1 MDRRKGLM
9 LFISATLKLRPPA
22 GEPASYLLQQH
33 HSSQRASPL
42 PLSPPFTSIPS
53 FFVSSSG
60 STLRYN
66 VAVLRHPHHS
76 RLARAQTMESDAQIS
91 RGAAQ
96 VATQQH
102 HPPLQLNLTISASP
116 TLLSSL
122 PCVAQLS
129 HHSPTSP
136 YCSSLLPCFFHSLCS
151 LSLIER
157 LICDRLATSSAP
169 SRRCGR
175 SLKMSWARKTRGKV
189 RDRIRVKRMGKVK
202 DRDRGRGRSGRGVVR
217 EREREGERV
226 KGRVG
231 QGEGEGE
238 VKWSEE
244 GGVEEGSTAHRCKG
258 RQRQGHREAR
268 RNRTRSR
275 R

>member
-1 MDRRKGLM
+1 MWLCSAIPTTVALLEHRQWSQMRR
-9 LFISATLKLRPPA
+9 SAVA
-22 GEPASYLLQQH
+22 Q
-33 HSSQRASPL
+33 PL
-42 PLSPPFTSIPS
+42 TPVVALAYHFTSL
-53 FFVSSSG
+53 SSS
-60 STLRYN
+60 TTR
-66 VAVLRHPHHS
+66 
-76 RLARAQTMESDAQIS
+76 
-91 RGAAQ
+91 
-96 VATQQH
+96 
-102 HPPLQLNLTISASP
+102 
-116 TLLSSL
+116 
-122 PCVAQLS
+122 
-129 HHSPTSP
+129 HSPTSP